1 MRHLQNVRI
10 KNFKA
15 IRDSGRITLGPLTV
29 FIGNNG
35 AGKSSLIEAL
45 QLYRAVVTE
54 GVDAA
59 FAPFNGIQHARH
71 KGARLLTN
79 QAVADPESQQGA
91 IGIRFAGKVP
101 QWGKTEVDMA
111 LNVRG
116 SGLQY
121 IQAESCIQPDGSA
134 MIRDFAG
141 AAATYGEGRSI
152 VQPVGDLRRL
162 YDAVERWQFVALQ
175 PDIMGPAQPQK
186 RVRGRVA
193 LARDGSNLGGFVLDL
208 AERDANAFNG
218 VVETMQFVLS
228 YAKDIR
234 PVMPHGD
241 IDRRV
246 FLEMAE
252 QNFRVPSWLFSSG
265 TLRLLAILCLLRDP
279 DPPPVIFIEELENG
293 LDPRSIHLI
302 VEEVRNAVLSGV
314 TQVIATTHSPY
325 LLDLLTLDHLVLV
338 ERDAKGQP
346 RFTRPASNTG
356 LQQWASDFAP
366 GKLYTMGGLSGGKA

>member
-1 MRHLQNVRI
+1 MRHLSTVRI
-10 KNFKA
+10 ANFKA
-15 IRDSGRITLGPLTV
+15 IRDSGPIKLGPLTV

-59 FAPFNGIQHARH
+59 FAPFNGIEHARH
-71 KGARLLTN
+71 KGARLLVQ
-79 QAVADPESQQGA
+79 QAIADPESQQGA
-91 IGIRFAGKVP
+91 IGIRFHGRVR
-101 QWGKTEVDMA
+101 QWGGVKGEMS

-121 IQAESCIQPDGSA
+121 IQAESYAGPDGFKT
-134 MIRDFAG
+134 IRDFAG
-141 AAATYGEGRSI
+141 AAQTYGEGRSI
-152 VQPVGDLRRL
+152 VQPVGDLRQL

-175 PDIMGPAQPQK
+175 PDVMGPAQPQK

-193 LARDGSNLGGFVLDL
+193 LARDGSNLGGFILDL

-234 PVMPHGD
+234 PVLPQGD

-246 FLEMAE
+246 FLELAE

-302 VEEVRNAVLSGV
+302 VEEVRNAVLGGT
-314 TQVIATTHSPY
+314 TQVVATSHSPY
-325 LLDLLTLDHLVLV
+325 LLDLLTLDHLVFV

-346 RFTRPASNTG
+346 RFKRPADNVG
-356 LQQWASDFAP
+356 LERWAADFAP
-366 GKLYTMGGLSGGKA
+366 GKLYTMGSLSGNES